1 MLLFLLIIGLTH
13 GIRNN
18 IVSNVNS
25 RKNYTPVR
33 NNKLNIN
40 SLESGSIRT
49 WSYKS
54 YDISRVQVN
63 LKSNGRPLDAS
74 IELWNGPNNS
84 PSKMRVY
91 LQDGYKY
98 HFNTVIE
105 TPNFSN
111 TVAIKNIGAV
121 EFPLSTHVRSYNIDL
136 PTNDCFDNLVNIQ
149 GDSLKTFI
157 VDSQVK
163 RVQILITTDGR
174 PIDSRIELVQGPNN
188 NKQVIEIYNDD
199 GYIRPF
205 YCILDTPDS
214 SNVIRIIN
222 KSPIEF
228 PISASVNSN

>member
-1 MLLFLLIIGLTH
+1 MFSLIVGLTH
-13 GIRNN
+13 GIRTNN
-18 IVSNVNS
+18 FNNLNT
-25 RKNYTPVR
+25 NYKYNTPIR

-40 SLESGSIRT
+40 SLQSGSIRT

-54 YDISRVQVN
+54 YDVNRVQVN
-63 LKSNGRPLDAS
+63 LKSNGRPLDATV
-74 IELWNGPNNS
+74 ELWNGPNNS

-105 TPNFSN
+105 TPTFSN
-111 TVAIKNIGAV
+111 TVAIKNIGTA
-121 EFPLSTHVRSYNIDL
+121 EFPLSANVRSYDIDL

-149 GDSLKTFI
+149 GDSLKIFI

-163 RVQILITTDGR
+163 RIQILITTDGR
-174 PIDSRIELVQGPNN
+174 PIDSRIELLQGPNN

-199 GYIRPF
+199 GYVRQF